1 MTEQEVARAVRL
13 YEAGRT
19 LDEIG
24 AELGFSESWVWRC
37 IHTLVDIRPAAPRGA
52 GVSDQQI
59 LELRGSGMSWSR
71 IAATTGMSVSG
82 VRYRHDVATGKGWPR
97 TTTTHNVDLEGTET

>member
-1 MTEQEVARAVRL
+1 MTEQEVARAVCL

-24 AELGFSESWVWRC
+24 TELGYSESWVWRK
-37 IHTLVDIRPAAPRGA
+37 IHTLVDIRPAAPRGT

-59 LELRGSGMSWSR
+59 LELRAAGMSWSR
-71 IAATTGMSVSG
+71 IAAATGMSVSG
-82 VRYRHDVATGKGWPR
+82 VRYRYDVATGKGWPR
-97 TTTTHNVDLEGTET
+97 TTTTVDLEGTET